1 MAFTQNNAATYAR
14 QPRAY
19 QCAIGNSEASSWL
32 QLAAG
37 GANGSKINALMA
49 SSSDTSARVV
59 QLAHARSATVT
70 VTIASPGVFTWS
82 GHNLI
87 NGDQVIL
94 STTGSL
100 PTGLTAGTTYY
111 VVSASRSAGT
121 FQLASSVGG
130 AAINTSGSQSGTHTA
145 YGLRIVGSLNVATPA
160 GTDGNI
166 SSANLLSPIMNP
178 GLPVDNDQQPY
189 LILESGDY
197 LLVSTTTTVTANKVV
212 NVVGT
217 GADF

>member
-1 MAFTQNNAATYAR
+1 MAFTPNNAATFAK

-19 QCAIGNSEASSWL
+19 QASIGNSEASSWL

-37 GANGSKINALMA
+37 QANGTKINSLMA
-49 SSSDTSARVV
+49 SSSDSSARIV

-82 GHNLI
+82 GHNLVS
-87 NGDQVIL
+87 GDQVIL

-111 VVSASRSAGT
+111 VVSASRSGGT
-121 FQLASSVGG
+121 FQLAASAGG

-145 YGLRIVGSLNVATPA
+145 YALRVLSSLSVAITA
-160 GTDGNI
+160 GTDG
-166 SSANLLSPIMNP
+166 STSTANLLSQVMIP

-197 LLVSTTTTVTANKVV
+197 LYVSTTTTVTANKVV
-212 NVVGT
+212 TVVGS

>member
-19 QCAIGNSEASSWL
+19 QCAIGNSEASSWQ

-37 GANGSKINALMA
+37 GANGSKINSLMA
-49 SSSDTSARVV
+49 SSSDSSARVV
-59 QLAHARSATVT
+59 QLAHARAAIVT

-82 GHNLI
+82 GHNLV

-100 PTGLTAGTTYY
+100 PTGLTGGTTYY

-121 FQLASSVGG
+121 FQLAASAGG
-130 AAINTSGSQSGTHTA
+130 AAINTSGSQSGAHTA
-145 YGLRIVGSLNVATPA
+145 CALRLLASLSVAITA
-160 GTDGNI
+160 GTDGAT
-166 SSANLLSPIMNP
+166 STANLMSQIMVP

-189 LILESGDY
+189 LLLESGDY
-197 LLVSTTTTVTANKVV
+197 LFVSTTSAVTANKVV
-212 NVVGT
+212 TVVGM